1 MMLEQRHYPRFS
13 IESMDINGRI
23 MLANKVEIL
32 NMSVGGILLKTDKR
46 LNVGT
51 IYVLRLE
58 SKGKLLTIPCKVVR
72 AGLSESHKDSIGQS
86 IPTYSAGMQFT
97 NVSNEQINA
106 INDFLKGNVIGYQK
120 QEHTAMDKISDLRLY
135 VRFLINTPEQATI
148 QCYDSYKL
156 KDISMGGVRIESD
169 YCLDIGEKQLMEI
182 VFPGEKTVKFSG
194 KVISSFQLGDKEP
207 NQYDIGIE
215 FLDMSDQ
222 DKKVIKIF
230 VNSL

>member
-13 IESMDINGRI
+13 IETMDINGRI

-32 NMSVGGILLKTDKR
+32 NMSVGGLLLKTDKR

-72 AGLSESHKDSIGQS
+72 AELSESHKDSIGQS
-86 IPTYSAGMQFT
+86 IPIYSAGMQFT
-97 NVSNEQINA
+97 NISNDQINS
-106 INDFLKGNVIGYQK
+106 INDFLKGHVIGYQK
-120 QEHTAMDKISDLRLY
+120 QEQTAMDKIIDLRLY
-135 VRFLINTPEQATI
+135 VRFLIKTPEKATI
-148 QCYDSYKL
+148 QCYDSYKV
-156 KDISMGGVRIESD
+156 KNISMGGIRIESY
-169 YCLDIGEKQLMEI
+169 YCLDIGEIQLMEI
-182 VFPGEKTVKFSG
+182 VFPGEKAVKFSG
-194 KVISSFQLGDKEP
+194 KVISSFLLGDKEP

-222 DKKVIKIF
+222 DKEVLKKF
-230 VNSL
+230 VKSL